1 MSSEYTQRVADREKW
16 IASVAGEEGAPAERT
31 HLLATAAL
39 LHGVVDG
46 ITVPDG
52 AEERSQQRAL
62 AICAEVFRAQAAPP
76 ARSSRDV
83 RPASPPWSHRLGG
96 FLRVVFAL
104 GRRR

>member
-1 MSSEYTQRVADREKW
+1 MSSEYTQRVADKEKW
-16 IASVAGEEGAPAERT
+16 LASVAGEEGAPTERA

-46 ITVPDG
+46 IKVPDG
-52 AEERSQQRAL
+52 AEEHSHQRVL
-62 AICAEVFRAQAAPP
+62 AMCAEVFRAQAAPP
-76 ARSSRDV
+76 ARSSRDS

-96 FLRVVFAL
+96 FLRVVFTL